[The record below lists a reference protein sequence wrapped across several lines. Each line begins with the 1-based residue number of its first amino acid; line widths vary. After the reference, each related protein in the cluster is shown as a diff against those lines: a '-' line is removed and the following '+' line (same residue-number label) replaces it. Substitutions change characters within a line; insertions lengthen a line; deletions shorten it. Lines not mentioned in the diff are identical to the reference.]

1 MSSRLSIYLKKKLLR
16 KDQNLIS
23 VEEPFAVMQR
33 LLEGRSVSTILDIG
47 ASNGSVSRRLLQ
59 HFPQAALYGFEP
71 NPLYRE
77 MLMEYAHR
85 DGRFRPQFV
94 AVGEREG
101 NVTLRVAA
109 SPGNTS
115 LYSPGERLKAYD
127 AAGAVIH
134 TEQEVPLVCIDDW
147 AQRQQLAA
155 IEVMKFDIQGGELKA
170 MEGAAEVLR
179 SSTLAIYTEVL
190 FNSLYEGGAVFSDI
204 DRFLRSCGFVLY
216 DLYKPKYD
224 PNGLLL
230 WGNAVFVHAGRL
242 GI

>member
-1 MSSRLSIYLKKKLLR
+1 MSSRWSIYLKKKLLR

-33 LLEGRSVSTILDIG
+33 LLEARGVRTILDIG

-59 HFPQAALYGFEP
+59 HFPQAVLFGFEP

-77 MLMEYAHR
+77 TLMEYGRR
-85 DGRFRPQFV
+85 DGRFRPEFV

-101 NVTLRVAA
+101 SVTLRVAA

-115 LYSPGERLKAYD
+115 LYSPGERLKSYD

-134 TEQEVPLVCIDDW
+134 AEQEVPMVRIDDW

-170 MEGAAEVLR
+170 MEGATEILR

-224 PNGLLL
+224 PKGLLL